1 MEYTIGTDSA
11 KGNKEVKKMID
22 VRPTWMEVNLDTIA
36 HNMRQIRR
44 ITHPQAEILAV
55 VKANAYGHGAIDM
68 SRVVL
73 QNGADRLGVATTAEG
88 IALREAGIK
97 VPILILGLI
106 SIEQIPEVVDYNLT
120 QTVCTWECAK
130 KLSQYAV
137 FRNKMAK
144 IHVKIDT
151 GMGRIGLLPEEA
163 LDFIRRVIKL
173 PKVEVEGLFTHFPS
187 ADEIDK
193 TYTFRQIE
201 QFQKVIRQLEKED
214 IFIPVQHAAN
224 SAGVIDMP
232 EAHFTMVRPGMI
244 MYGLYPSEHVN
255 HTIGLRPALSL
266 KSRVIYLKQVPA
278 GSYISYGRIYKTE
291 RPSVIGTLPIGYADG
306 WSRLLSGKGEVIIH
320 GQKVPIVGRISMD
333 QCMIDVTDVPG
344 VKLYDEVVLIGQQGN
359 CEITVDEVAE
369 KMGTINYEV
378 ICIITNR
385 VPRVYVG

>member
-1 MEYTIGTDSA
+1 
-11 KGNKEVKKMID
+11 MID
-22 VRPTWMEVNLDTIA
+22 VRPTWMEVNLNTIA
-36 HNMRQIRR
+36 HNMRQIRH
-44 ITHPQAEILAV
+44 ITRPQAEILAV
-55 VKANAYGHGAIDM
+55 VKANAYGHGALDV

-73 QNGADRLGVATTAEG
+73 QNGADRLGVATTVEG

-137 FRNKMAK
+137 FRNKIAK

-151 GMGRIGLLPEEA
+151 GMGRIGLLPDEA

-173 PKVEVEGLFTHFPS
+173 PKVEIEGLFTHFPT

-193 TYTFRQIE
+193 TYTYRQIE
-201 QFQKVIRQLEKED
+201 QFQKVIQQLEKED

-224 SAGVIDMP
+224 SAAVIDMP

-244 MYGLYPSEHVN
+244 MYGLYPSEHVS
-255 HTIGLRPALSL
+255 HAIELRPALSL

-278 GSYISYGRIYKTE
+278 GSYISYGGIYKTE

-344 VKLYDEVVLIGQQGN
+344 AKLYDEVVLIGRQGD
-359 CEITVDEVAE
+359 CEITADEVAE

-385 VPRVYVG
+385 VPRVYVD